1 MQLYFPFVERDIKI
15 FYETLPENE
24 KRIYAAIEAKKIGY
38 GGISY
43 ISQIVNCSRTTI
55 YRGISELKNLPEIG
69 NDLINRIRK
78 PGGGRKPYDVIYPD
92 IDEQFLDVL
101 KHYTAGSPTEEV
113 IWTDLSPNDII
124 EKLKEKHDVTVSKTV
139 VDKLL
144 EKHKYGLRKMLKS
157 DTIKVVEYRNEQ
169 FETIEKYIA
178 EYKETGNPIISMDS
192 KKKEHIGNY
201 YRDGKLYCKDHIRT
215 YDHDFKNNNK
225 GVIIPHSIW
234 DYRLNIGYIHIGTSK
249 DTSQFACD
257 SIRNWWYNYGKYNYP
272 KATSILILCDGGGS
286 NASRHYIFKYDLQ
299 NLAEELSIEIRIAH
313 YPPYTSK
320 YNPIEHRLF
329 PHVTR
334 ACQGVVFS
342 SVEIVKELMEKTKT
356 STGLKVFVKV
366 IDKVYQTGRKVDDD
380 FKNNMKIVFDQYL
393 SKWNYRAVPNKKLKV
408 VQLI

>member
-1 MQLYFPFVERDIKI
+1 MQLYFPFIESDIKN
-15 FYETLPENE
+15 FYEMLPENE
-24 KRIYAAIEAKKIGY
+24 KRLYAAIEAKRIGY

-55 YRGISELKNLPEIG
+55 YRGISELEYLPDIC
-69 NDLINRIRK
+69 NNLINRIRK
-78 PGGGRKPYDVIYPD
+78 PGGGRKPYHIIYPN

-101 KHYTAGSPTEEV
+101 KHYTAGSPMEDV

-139 VDKLL
+139 VDQLL
-144 EKHKYGLRKMLKS
+144 KKHKYGLRKMLKS

-169 FETIEKYIA
+169 FETIAKYIV
-178 EYKETGNPIISMDS
+178 EYEKTDNPIISMDS
-192 KKKEHIGNY
+192 KKKEYIGNY
-201 YRDGKLYCKDHIRT
+201 YRDGKLYCKKHIRT
-215 YDHDFKNNNK
+215 YDHDFNSNSD

-234 DYRLNIGYIHIGTSK
+234 DYKLNVGYIHIGTSK

-257 SIRNWWYNYGKYNYP
+257 SIRNWWYNHGKFIYRN
-272 KATSILILCDGGGS
+272 ATSILILCDGGGS
-286 NASRHYIFKYDLQ
+286 NGSRHYIFKFDLQ
-299 NLAEELSIEIRIAH
+299 LLAKELGIEIRIAH

-366 IDKVYQTGRKVDDD
+366 IDKVYETGRKVDDE
-380 FKNNMKIVFDQYL
+380 FKNNMKIIFDEFL
-393 SKWNYRAVPNKKLKV
+393 PKWNYRAVPYKKYNV

>member
-1 MQLYFPFVERDIKI
+1 MQLYFPFIERDIKT
-15 FYETLPENE
+15 FYEMLPENE
-24 KRIYAAIEAKKIGY
+24 KRIYAAIEAQKIGY

-55 YRGISELKNLPEIG
+55 YRGISELKYLNNNSNNLI
-69 NDLINRIRK
+69 DRIRK
-78 PGGGRKPYDVIYPD
+78 PGGGRKPYDIIYPN
-92 IDEQFLDVL
+92 INEQFLDVL
-101 KHYTAGSPTEEV
+101 KHYTAGSPMKDV
-113 IWTDLSPNDII
+113 IWTDLSPSDII

-139 VDKLL
+139 VDQLL
-144 EKHKYGLRKMLKS
+144 KKHKYGLRKMLKS

-169 FETIEKYIA
+169 FENIAKLIVEYEK
-178 EYKETGNPIISMDS
+178 TGNPIISMDT
-192 KKKEHIGNY
+192 KKKEYIGNY
-201 YRDGKLYCKDHIRT
+201 YRDGKLYCKEHIRT
-215 YDHDFKNNNK
+215 YDHDFNNNSE

-234 DYRLNIGYIHIGTSK
+234 DYKLNVGYIHIGTSK

-257 SIRNWWYNYGKYNYP
+257 CIRNWWYNHGQFLYP
-272 KATSILILCDGGGS
+272 NATSILILCDGGGS
-286 NASRHYIFKYDLQ
+286 NGSRYYIFKLDLQ
-299 NLAEELSIEIRIAH
+299 LLAIELGIEIRIAH

-342 SVEIVKELMEKTKT
+342 SVKIVKELMEKTKT

-366 IDKVYQTGRKVDDD
+366 IDKVYETGRKVDDE
-380 FKNNMKIVFDQYL
+380 FKNNMKIIFDDFL
-393 SKWNYRAVPNKKLKV
+393 PKWNYRAVPNKKYKV